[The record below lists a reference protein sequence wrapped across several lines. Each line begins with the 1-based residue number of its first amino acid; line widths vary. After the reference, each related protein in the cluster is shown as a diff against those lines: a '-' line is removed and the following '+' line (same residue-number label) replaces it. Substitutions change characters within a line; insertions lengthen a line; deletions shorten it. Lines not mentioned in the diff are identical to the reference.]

1 MKTKSPALKNR
12 PIGMK
17 PSWAVFNIKL
27 ELAREIIY
35 NYEDKSLETKFQKHK
50 KKRKNWTKKQ
60 TSVGYSQ
67 AYGKSKNVKRKKREQ
82 IFRNIRKI

>member
-35 NYEDKSLETKFQKHK
+35 NCEDKSLETKFQKQK
-50 KKRKNWTKKQ
+50 KKK
-60 TSVGYSQ
+60 
-67 AYGKSKNVKRKKREQ
+67 GKIGLRSRHLWDIVKHMESPRM
-82 IFRNIRKI
+82 